1 MIRKFIFDTDWF
13 TDCDDCVAL
22 RFLARNLDGTHRLLG
37 VNINVDTPYAYAS
50 VCAFLKNE
58 GVVCPVA
65 VDENGI
71 YDGET
76 RYQKNM
82 AEAANLDATN
92 LNATDLDARNVGKPM
107 ASLELY
113 TKLLEENDDVEIL
126 SVGFLNSLAAVLQA
140 KPQLVK
146 KIKTVWCM
154 GGDWSKQGGRE
165 YNFACGGNERA
176 IAASRFFVN
185 EVACRQ
191 VFLGGEVG
199 ADVLTGGGLS
209 KSDMLGRAMSDW
221 GAEDGRSSWD
231 PMLVMAAFDDKFEGA
246 FELVTGR
253 ATVDENG
260 CNYFEKRDTGEQAYV
275 VKRLPDAYYENTING
290 YVKERK

>member
-1 MIRKFIFDTDWF
+1 MVRKFIFDTDWF

-22 RFLARNLDGTHRLLG
+22 RFLARNLDGEHRLLG
-37 VNINVDTPYAYAS
+37 VNVNVDTPYSYAS

-65 VDENGI
+65 VDKNGI

-82 AEAANLDATN
+82 AAAAPNFNDSSLSAPTSLDFY
-92 LNATDLDARNVGKPM
+92 K
-107 ASLELY
+107 
-113 TKLLEENDDVEIL
+113 KLLEENDEVEIL
-126 SVGFLNSLAAVLQA
+126 SVGFLNSLAAVLKA
-140 KPQLVK
+140 YPKLVE

-165 YNFACGGNERA
+165 YNFSCDGNERA
-176 IAASRFFVN
+176 IAASRFIVN
-185 EVACRQ
+185 EVACKQ
-191 VFLGGEVG
+191 VFLGVEVG
-199 ADVLTGGGLS
+199 ASVLTGGDLP
-209 KSDMLGRAMSDW
+209 KDDMLGRAMFDW
-221 GAEDGRSSWD
+221 GAEHGRSSWD
-231 PMLVMAAFDDKFEGA
+231 PMLVMAAFDDKFKGA

-260 CNYFEKRDTGEQAYV
+260 CNYFEKQNTGEQAYV
-275 VKRLPDAYYENTING
+275 VKRLPDSYYEETING
-290 YVKERK
+290 YLKERM